1 MIAALAS
8 GVVPSLARADSGPL
22 GLDWTASESG
32 NYGIP
37 VSTPV
42 TSNSLSF
49 SYEGGNPGP
58 GVPPQTFTFK
68 TTAPTS
74 GTESMDLLW
83 TNFAANYLASTTL
96 TLDDF
101 TTGSSQT
108 LFDVENTYS
117 GYDEHG
123 ALINV
128 DNVPIAASI
137 NLNAGDSWGFQVV
150 TGNFDSRSNIY
161 GSIDFAPDAA
171 TPEPSSL
178 LLLGT
183 GLVGVVGFIRR
194 KRMA

>member
-32 NYGIP
+32 NNGIP
-37 VSTPV
+37 VSMPV

-49 SYEGGNPGP
+49 SYEGGNSGP
-58 GVPPQTFTFK
+58 GVPPQTFTFE